1 MHNHCLTL
9 LEPSRVG
16 TSYSLCSHSCQS
28 PSTIAQAYHGN
39 AFFLFQFPSPY
50 RALRPA
56 NSRMPEPSAM
66 ASIYWMG
73 PIIFNQTSSPYFL
86 PSTDCNASTSEISC
100 GLSGGDFR
108 WIRAILEQVVVVS
121 CGSTSVPVGLPS
133 LTQQRAA

>member
-1 MHNHCLTL
+1 VHF
-9 LEPSRVG
+9 RQ
-16 TSYSLCSHSCQS
+16 SL
-28 PSTIAQAYHGN
+28 STIAQAYYGN

-121 CGSTSVPVGLPS
+121 CGSTSVPVGVPS